1 MAIPLTITMVALS
14 TPFVIGLIK
23 EKKDGKDNS
32 N

>member
-23 EKKDGKDNS
+23 EKKDGNNS